1 LRKKSGLDGQPFATL
16 RGHDYS
22 PTPLPMKHFFICLSL
37 LFFGVSA
44 FAQNPIKHAHND
56 YEHPHP
62 LTDALAAGFHSVEA
76 DVYLIGGDLFVAHER
91 PGQPDTLRNLRNL
104 YLKPLAAIIQKNG
117 GKVYPNDTAPFFL
130 MIDIKTQGEA
140 VYELLKKQL
149 APYQSMLTRYTDK
162 DMQYGA
168 CTVFISGDRPFS
180 TLLRDSVRYIA
191 LDGRPGDIGKGY
203 TVSQMPVISDS
214 YASQVKWFGKGP
226 IPVTEQQ
233 RLNDLVAA
241 VHKEGKRLRLWAS
254 PESVDVW
261 KVLFDAKVD
270 FLNTDHLEELSQF
283 LKAQAERK

>member
-1 LRKKSGLDGQPFATL
+1 
-16 RGHDYS
+16 
-22 PTPLPMKHFFICLSL
+22 MNHFSICLSL
-37 LFFGVSA
+37 LFLSVNF

-76 DVYLIGGDLFVAHER
+76 DVYLIGSELYVSHER
-91 PGQPDTLRNLRNL
+91 PGSPDTLRTLRNL

-117 GKVYPNDTAPFFL
+117 GRVYPNDTTPFYL

-149 APYQSMLTRYTDK
+149 APYQIFLTRYTDK
-162 DMQYGA
+162 DLQYGA
-168 CTVFISGDRPFS
+168 CTVFISGDRPFAA
-180 TLLRDSVRYIA
+180 LLRDSVRYIA

-203 TVSQMPVISDS
+203 TQSQMPVISDS
-214 YASQVKWFGKGP
+214 YINQVKWFGKGP
-226 IPVTEQQ
+226 IPVTEKQ

-254 PESVDVW
+254 PESVEVW
-261 KVLFDAKVD
+261 KELLEAKVD
-270 FLNTDHLEELSQF
+270 FLNTDRLEELSQF
-283 LKAQAERK
+283 LKIQAKGK